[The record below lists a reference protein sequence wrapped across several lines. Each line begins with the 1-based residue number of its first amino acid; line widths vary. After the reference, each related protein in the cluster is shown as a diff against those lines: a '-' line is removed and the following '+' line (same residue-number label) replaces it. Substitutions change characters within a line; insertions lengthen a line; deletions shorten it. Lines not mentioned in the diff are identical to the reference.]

1 MKMRMKKIFRFLFLI
16 PLAALL
22 TGCIGDNYEQPNAAV
37 YGEVRDAET
46 GELIPQDIGGEGSYI
61 EIIEVAYQKPDTR
74 RLNFMT
80 DGTYRDNNFFK
91 GQYLV
96 QFNLTNFNPA
106 TVKLTSSGG
115 AVEDFAENAYA
126 LTLKGETQLNIEALP
141 WCRIEVK
148 EIVFDEERQRV
159 TAKFT
164 VETTS
169 NDALKEVGLFCDPS
183 PHVSYS
189 INNYGDNSTKRVTV
203 NRKLSGPTEFTL
215 KMPLTMFQDR
225 DSDMDYYLRVGAH
238 TSAVDARWNYA
249 PAVKLHI
256 VKKEI
261 KVKELGM
268 RWDLFDSKYL
278 DMWESGKHK
287 SVAQFYFDDKDY
299 KSGDGSFV
307 SVSYTEAESN
317 GYTQFMSPG
326 EKAGGI
332 KPALD
337 ISAIPAEGCHML
349 LTLSVSDAS
358 HFDRDA
364 FGQIEI
370 GSAGIFDEEECCW
383 TFGQFELRNG
393 WQTLDLSLPEG
404 NYIGELRR
412 KKINWFRFYHL
423 HEHNGPTTVKF
434 DEIRFY
440 YKTMVESC
448 DNTDGWQSAG
458 ALTLDESDVQEGEG
472 AVSTVNGASGIRLQ
486 KTWGRIYAPAVM
498 ADGHFEFWLY
508 VSNASAVNGTDN
520 QVEIGSGGKADA
532 NELSWKLPTLKDG
545 WNKVDFKL
553 SEGTPAGGEIDLRA
567 INWFRI
573 YGNTSAPAGSV
584 TVKVD
589 RLRFYQEGYD
599 KTLADF
605 ED

>member
-1 MKMRMKKIFRFLFLI
+1 MKKIFRFLFLI
-16 PLAALL
+16 PLALL
-22 TGCIGDNYEQPNAAV
+22 TGCLGDNYEQPNAAV

-46 GELIPQDIGGEGSYI
+46 GDLILQDIGGEGSYI

-74 RLNFMT
+74 RLNFKT
-80 DGTYRDNNFFK
+80 DGTYRDNNYFD
-91 GQYLV
+91 GQYVV

-106 TVKLTSSGG
+106 TVKLTSSKGD
-115 AVEDFAENAYA
+115 VEDFGENAFA
-126 LTLKGETQLNIEALP
+126 LSLKGETQMNIEALP
-141 WCRIEVK
+141 WCRVEVK

-159 TAKFT
+159 TAKFV

-169 NDALKEVGLFCDPS
+169 DHALKEVGLFCDPS

-189 INNYGDNSTKRVTV
+189 INNYGDNSTKRVEV
-203 NRKLSGPTEFTL
+203 NRKLKEPTEFTL
-215 KMPLTMFQDR
+215 KMPLTMFQER

-261 KVKELGM
+261 KVKEMGM
-268 RWDLFDSKYL
+268 RWDLFDAKYL
-278 DMWESGKHK
+278 NMWESGKHK
-287 SVAQFYFDDKDY
+287 TVAQLYFDDKDY

-307 SVSYTEAESN
+307 SVSFTEAESG
-317 GYTQFMSPG
+317 GYTQFIQPG
-326 EKAGGI
+326 EKSGGI
-332 KPALD
+332 KPLYD
-337 ISAIPAEGCHML
+337 ISAIPEEGCHML
-349 LTLSVSDAS
+349 LTLNVSDAS
-358 HFDRDA
+358 HFPRDA
-364 FGQIEI
+364 TGQIEI
-370 GSAGIFDEEECCW
+370 GSNGIFDDEEIAW

-404 NYIGELRR
+404 NPIGTLRR
-412 KKINWFRFYHL
+412 RHINWFRFYHL
-423 HEHNGPTTVKF
+423 NEKNGPTTVKF

-448 DNTDGWQSAG
+448 DDPAGWQSAG
-458 ALTLDESDVQEGEG
+458 AITLDETDVQEGEG
-472 AVSTVNGASGIRLQ
+472 AISTVNGASGLRLQ
-486 KTWGRIYAPAVM
+486 KTWGQIYAPASM
-498 ADGHFEFWLY
+498 ADGHFEFWIY
-508 VSNASAVNGTDN
+508 ISSAAAFNGVDN
-520 QVEIGSGGKADA
+520 QIEIGSGGKADA
-532 NELSWKLPTLKDG
+532 NELNWKMPTLKDG

-553 SEGTPAGGEIDLRA
+553 AEGTSAGGGIDLRA

-573 YGNTSAPAGSV
+573 YSNTNAPAGSV
-584 TVKVD
+584 TMKVD
-589 RLRFYQEGYD
+589 RLRFYKEGYD